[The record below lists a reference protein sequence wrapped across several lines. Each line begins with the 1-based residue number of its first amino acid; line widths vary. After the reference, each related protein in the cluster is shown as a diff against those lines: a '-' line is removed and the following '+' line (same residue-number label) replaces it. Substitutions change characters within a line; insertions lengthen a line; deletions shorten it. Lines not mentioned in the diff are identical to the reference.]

1 MKAETGPGAA
11 VLDFSGTLS
20 LGAVHFGRPQSL
32 EQALQDS
39 GLADLG
45 LCPASFWSEV
55 INPTWREGSTTP
67 LGYRRLLCDRVRR
80 FSAARGENPALETV
94 CAAVGRFTAVYLRR
108 STIEPEWAPVLRRLA
123 SRKVIVVATDHYA
136 EATAHIIQQL
146 AGLGLDAAPAR
157 QARPGQVLVANSAD
171 LGKHKEKPAFWA
183 ALRRCAGLAKP
194 PSLAVVDDFGH
205 NEQPADSY
213 AAAKKV
219 AARRAVTIKAI
230 ETAWHTPVNVFPF
243 LLHCEKDYPALV
255 SAAGRFMAR
264 VS

>member
-171 LGKHKEKPAFWA
+171 LGKHKEKPAFW
-183 ALRRCAGLAKP
+183 
-194 PSLAVVDDFGH
+194 